1 MNKKIKR
8 ISIEILPEKYSDVPE
23 YNLMKVIE
31 TNMEEETEYRIATI
45 SKKTD
50 AITIILPEN
59 VKNINVEAIDTNRFN
74 IWYRVK

>member
-1 MNKKIKR
+1 
-8 ISIEILPEKYSDVPE
+8 
-23 YNLMKVIE
+23 MKVIE